1 MTMHVTFYGS
11 DGFLQPMLDRRLVQF
26 IAGPENPVPMVA
38 FIQEHFKQ
46 AVLASMRGS
55 GQIPNLDYDETEDA
69 QSMATFEAHE
79 GKEWF
84 KTRLAEKLIAVVDD
98 KDLERYS
105 RPTAVT

>member
-1 MTMHVTFYGS
+1 MRVTFFGS
-11 DGFLQPMLDRRLVQF
+11 DGFLQPMLDRRLIQF
-26 IAGPENPVPMVA
+26 TAGTENPVPPVA

-46 AVLASMRGS
+46 AVLANMRGA

-69 QSMATFEAHE
+69 QSMATFEAGE
-79 GKEWF
+79 GREWF
-84 KTRLAEKLIAVVDD
+84 ETRLAEKLIAGVDD